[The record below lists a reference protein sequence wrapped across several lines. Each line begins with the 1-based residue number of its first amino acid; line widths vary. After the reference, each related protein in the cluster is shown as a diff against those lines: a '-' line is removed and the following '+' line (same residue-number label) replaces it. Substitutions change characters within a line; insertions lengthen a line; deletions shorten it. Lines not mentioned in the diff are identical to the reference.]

1 MARKNIKNP
10 CVFLDRDGTVIYNQ
24 NYLSSPEQVKLYS
37 YSVNAINKLH
47 KAGFKVIVITN
58 QSGIARG
65 KFTLKTL
72 SLIHKRFLSLLKEE
86 GSKID
91 GLYFCP
97 HIDEDKCSCRKP
109 KIGMVLQ
116 AAREHNIDLK
126 NSFVVGD
133 IIRDYMTGINMGGKG
148 ILLLSGHGKKQV
160 KLLNK
165 QKAQPFAICRNLLTA
180 ANLIIK
186 NSLSLE
192 GRG

>member
-1 MARKNIKNP
+1 MARKNFKSP
-10 CVFLDRDGTVIYNQ
+10 CVFLDRDGTLIHDN

-37 YSVNAINKLH
+37 YSAAAINKLH
-47 KAGFKVIVITN
+47 KAGFKVIVTTN

-65 KFTLKTL
+65 KFALKTL
-72 SLIHKRFLSLLKEE
+72 SLIHKRFFSLLKEQ

-97 HIDEDKCSCRKP
+97 HIDEDKCNCRKP

-133 IIRDYMTGINMGGKG
+133 ILRDYMTGVNMGGKG

-160 KLLNK
+160 KLLK
-165 QKAQPFAICRNLLTA
+165 KEKTKPFAICRNLLTA

-186 NSLSLE
+186 TMT
-192 GRG
+192 GDDFA